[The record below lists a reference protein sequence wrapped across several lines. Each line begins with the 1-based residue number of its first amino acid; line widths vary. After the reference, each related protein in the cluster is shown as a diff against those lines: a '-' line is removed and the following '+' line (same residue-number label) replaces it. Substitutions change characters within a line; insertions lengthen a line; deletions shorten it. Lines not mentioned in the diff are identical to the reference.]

1 MNKVLEQTLVFTDN
15 LPREV
20 SLVDLGVLSL
30 MSCVCDQSGFNAM
43 EFQSTMKTLS
53 WPFSQETVKRI
64 VAAVSPTRKAAVV
77 SDNELAVGSIF
88 EEEDNNPSDPFVTE
102 SYLSALKKKYPE
114 SFVLKESTPE
124 LLNQVFLRKELEELL
139 ELESS
144 DDEFLGE
151 TGSSSL
157 FRKKLL
163 TYHRRR
169 DPKKS
174 VTSQG
179 VLLSTDVEGH
189 YRHHC
194 NVCKTQFTTK
204 ASCDR
209 HLSRLF
215 KRRDRV
221 HVTAAKNFE
230 DRFPDMETH
239 AFIEMYE
246 RFPASIPCNPL
257 KCGLLH
263 VKMKNEARVSS
274 HQKGDDDSDD
284 RGSSSKTRR
293 TSLAD
298 KQEERYQLMLRKVK
312 K

>member
-1 MNKVLEQTLVFTDN
+1 MVFTNN

-20 SLVDLGVLSL
+20 SLVHLGVLSL
-30 MSCVCDQSGFNAM
+30 MSCVCDRSDFNAM
-43 EFQSTMKTLS
+43 EFQMTMRTLS
-53 WPFSQETVKRI
+53 WPFSQETVKRV
-64 VAAVSPTRKAAVV
+64 VAAVSPTRKAAVA
-77 SDNELAVGSIF
+77 SDHELAVGSNI
-88 EEEDNNPSDPFVTE
+88 EEEENDPNETFVTE
-102 SYLSALKKKYPE
+102 SCLLALKKKHPE
-114 SFVLKESTPE
+114 SLVLKESTPE
-124 LLNQVFLRKELEELL
+124 LLNKVFLRRELEELL

-169 DPKKS
+169 DSKKF

-179 VLLSTDVEGH
+179 ALLSTDVEGH

-194 NVCKTQFTTK
+194 NVCKTQYTTK

-215 KRRDRV
+215 KRRDRS
-221 HVTAAKNFE
+221 HVTAAKKFE
-230 DRFPDMETH
+230 ERFPDLETH
-239 AFIEMYE
+239 AFKEMYE
-246 RFPASIPCNPL
+246 CFPASIPCNPL

-263 VKMKNEARVSS
+263 VKMKNEAQASS
-274 HQKGDDDSDD
+274 QQKGDEDSNDK
-284 RGSSSKTRR
+284 GPSSKTRR
-293 TSLAD
+293 MSLVD
-298 KQEERYQLMLRKVK
+298 KQEERYQSMLLRKVK